1 MFVPTILIWFYSGMH
16 TLQHNGSIYRTESKS
31 LTLSSRIF
39 PSASF
44 YLNLIHIVI
53 RASNKAKAGE
63 YGDTGW
69 IESSHEV
76 LQQLEKVGVRVEITG
91 IENVIAQS
99 GPVVFIG
106 NHMSMMETL
115 VLPVMIQP
123 IKPVTFVIKEDLLS
137 YPVFQHVM
145 RSRNPIAVSRTNPR
159 QDLKVVL
166 TEGQERL
173 QKGISVIV
181 FPQTTR
187 SHLFS
192 SEQMSSIGVKLAKK
206 ADVPV
211 IPLALKTDCWQNG
224 RWIKDFGRL
233 DVAKTAHF
241 AFGRPI
247 AKVLGKGDEEQA
259 LVNAFI
265 AGELQNWESETKL
278 IG

>member
-1 MFVPTILIWFYSGMH
+1 MH
-16 TLQHNGSIYRTESKS
+16 TLQYNESIYRTAAKS
-31 LTLSSRIF
+31 TFASRLL

-44 YLNLIHIVI
+44 YLNLIQIII
-53 RASNKAKAGE
+53 RASNKAKSGT
-63 YGDTGW
+63 YGDTEW
-69 IESSHEV
+69 ISSSHEV

-91 IENVIAQS
+91 IENVVGQS
-99 GPVVFIG
+99 GPVIFIG

-123 IKPVTFVIKEDLLS
+123 IKPVTFVVKEGLLS

-166 TEGQERL
+166 TEGLERL
-173 QKGISVIV
+173 QRGISVIV

-192 SEQMSSIGVKLAKK
+192 PEQMSSIGVKLAKK

-247 AKVLGKGDEEQA
+247 TRVLGKGDEEQA

-265 AGELQNWESETKL
+265 AGELQKWESGTKL

>member
-1 MFVPTILIWFYSGMH
+1 LS
-16 TLQHNGSIYRTESKS
+16 
-31 LTLSSRIF
+31 LSSRLL
-39 PSASF
+39 PSALF
-44 YLNLIHIVI
+44 YLKLIHIVI

-63 YGDTGW
+63 YGDIHW
-69 IESSHEV
+69 IESSQEV
-76 LQQLEKVGVRVEITG
+76 LQQLEKVGVGVEITG
-91 IENVIAQS
+91 IENVVAQS

-115 VLPVMIQP
+115 VLPAVIQP
-123 IKPVTFVIKEDLLS
+123 LKPVTFVVKEALLS

-173 QKGISVIV
+173 QRGISVIV

-187 SHLFS
+187 SHVFS
-192 SEQMSSIGVKLAKK
+192 PEQMSSIGVKLAKK
-206 ADVPV
+206 AEVPV

-233 DVAKTAHF
+233 DIAKTAHF

-247 AKVLGKGDEEQA
+247 AKVMGKGDEEQA

-265 AGELQNWESETKL
+265 DGELQSWESETKL

>member
-1 MFVPTILIWFYSGMH
+1 MA
-16 TLQHNGSIYRTESKS
+16 
-31 LTLSSRIF
+31 LSSRLL
-39 PSASF
+39 PSVSF
-44 YLNLIHIVI
+44 YLKLIHIVI
-53 RASNKAKAGE
+53 RAGNKAKAGE
-63 YGDTGW
+63 YGDANW
-69 IESSHEV
+69 VESSHEV

-91 IENVIAQS
+91 IENVVAQS

-115 VLPVMIQP
+115 LLPVMIQP
-123 IKPVTFVIKEDLLS
+123 VKPVTFVVKEGLLS

-166 TEGQERL
+166 AEGQERL

-187 SHLFS
+187 SHIFS
-192 SEQMSSIGVKLAKK
+192 PEQMSSIGVKLAKR

-247 AKVLGKGDEEQA
+247 AKVLGKGDEEHA
-259 LVNAFI
+259 LINAFI
-265 AGELQNWESETKL
+265 MEELQKWGSEAKP